1 MKKLYYIITLMFIT
15 LLASC
20 SQEEMVDKEKEDN
33 RVNISAEFPTDI
45 AATRAPITVPAT
57 HQLRC
62 IIEVW
67 TQNANPVLEYRQE
80 TIVENGVVPAFDFA
94 LLPGDYDCLMWADF
108 VKKDAAVT
116 DVTTGSDV
124 AYKHF
129 EDFCYDTS
137 DLHDVSIKDEQGTT
151 LFDTGLCEGFFASL
165 DLKKSLQP
173 VSRVVKLARPFSQL
187 VLKEK
192 DSDMFATLKS
202 LRVSYEMP
210 KGFNVATGEPTS
222 DMMAA
227 VYSKNFQPGDNSQTL
242 FAGYL
247 FTPSAG
253 FTLGATTL
261 TLTATGKTTN
271 EIPSGTINLVRNQRM
286 TASGNLVT
294 GGGVDPDPEPEP
306 DRDPLVGDYFFK
318 NGTWGSELT
327 DENKDDCVGIVY
339 ATGTLSGDDISLYG
353 KNVQGKSIKGY
364 VIALKNT
371 DIFKADFPTENK
383 QYMLSNSRPY
393 FYKQNAD
400 MTGKDED
407 VKVLTKAASDPDWTT
422 YNGYVATKNM
432 LADKSVTGSNDP
444 LNYPVLYIFKKWKE
458 MTAQP
463 ANASEWYIPSSGQ
476 LLEAAGVCYG
486 FVPNTYYPNNAA
498 QTISQNTA
506 FNNAFNKAIE
516 IGIGGYFSSKS
527 EKGYHVYT
535 STLNKDAMPMVI
547 QIGTSRVAP
556 HAKPNYKTMGLIRP
570 VLTIIK

>member
-45 AATRAPITVPAT
+45 AATRVPITVPAT

-80 TIVENGVVPAFDFA
+80 TIVENGAVPAFDFA

-192 DSDMFATLKS
+192 DADKFATLKS

-227 VYSKNFQPGDNSQTL
+227 VYSKNFRSGDNSQVL

-294 GGGVDPDPEPEP
+294 GGGVEPDPDPEPEP

-327 DENKDDCVGIVY
+327 DENKDDCIGLVY
-339 ATGTLSGDDISLYG
+339 AVGPQTGDDIANYPDSE
-353 KNVQGKSIKGY
+353 GKSIKGY
-364 VIALKNT
+364 VVSLKPLEPTEEFIQNIHKLSSRLYLYNKDNKIALPTPEKKN
-371 DIFKADFPTENK
+371 DIVNHNGYAMTQKLLSFDLFKAHLDDETYPALQCFYAWLNGNEVVKPTR
-383 QYMLSNSRPY
+383 Y
-393 FYKQNAD
+393 
-400 MTGKDED
+400 
-407 VKVLTKAASDPDWTT
+407 
-422 YNGYVATKNM
+422 
-432 LADKSVTGSNDP
+432 
-444 LNYPVLYIFKKWKE
+444 
-458 MTAQP
+458 
-463 ANASEWYIPSSGQ
+463 ASEWYIPSARQILDIIGGSYGFAEISGIK
-476 LLEAAGVCYG
+476 LEAMEK
-486 FVPNTYYPNNAA
+486 NALA
-498 QTISQNTA
+498 TSLTR
-506 FNNAFNKAIE
+506 AIDL
-516 IGIGGYFSSKS
+516 GIGSSIGGNGYNMFNSSLNQNDIPEPVTIQVNK
-527 EKGYHVYT
+527 EADKATKGG
-535 STLNKDAMPMVI
+535 LNTVKYN
-547 QIGTSRVAP
+547 RENVAG
-556 HAKPNYKTMGLIRP
+556 YVRP

>member
-1 MKKLYYIITLMFIT
+1 
-15 LLASC
+15 
-20 SQEEMVDKEKEDN
+20 
-33 RVNISAEFPTDI
+33 
-45 AATRAPITVPAT
+45 
-57 HQLRC
+57 
-62 IIEVW
+62 
-67 TQNANPVLEYRQE
+67 
-80 TIVENGVVPAFDFA
+80 
-94 LLPGDYDCLMWADF
+94 MWADF

-192 DSDMFATLKS
+192 DADKFATLKS

-227 VYSKNFQPGDNSQTL
+227 VYSKNFRSGDNSQVL

-271 EIPSGTINLVRNQRM
+271 EIPSGTINLVRIQRM

-294 GGGVDPDPEPEP
+294 GGGVEPDPDPEPEP

-327 DENKDDCVGIVY
+327 DENKDDCIGLVY
-339 ATGTLSGDDISLYG
+339 AVGPQTGDDIANYPDSE
-353 KNVQGKSIKGY
+353 GKSIKGY
-364 VIALKNT
+364 VVSLKPLEPTEEFIQNIHKLSSRLYLYNKDNKIALPTPEKKN
-371 DIFKADFPTENK
+371 DIVNHNGYAMTQKLLSFDLFKAHLDDETYPALQCFYAWLNGNEVVKPTR
-383 QYMLSNSRPY
+383 Y
-393 FYKQNAD
+393 
-400 MTGKDED
+400 
-407 VKVLTKAASDPDWTT
+407 
-422 YNGYVATKNM
+422 
-432 LADKSVTGSNDP
+432 
-444 LNYPVLYIFKKWKE
+444 
-458 MTAQP
+458 
-463 ANASEWYIPSSGQ
+463 ASEWYIPSARQILDIIGGSYGFAEISGIK
-476 LLEAAGVCYG
+476 LEAMEK
-486 FVPNTYYPNNAA
+486 NALA
-498 QTISQNTA
+498 TSLTR
-506 FNNAFNKAIE
+506 AIDL
-516 IGIGGYFSSKS
+516 GIGSSIGGNGYNMFNSSLNQNDIPEPVTIQVNK
-527 EKGYHVYT
+527 EADKATKGG
-535 STLNKDAMPMVI
+535 LNTVKYN
-547 QIGTSRVAP
+547 RENVAG
-556 HAKPNYKTMGLIRP
+556 YVRP

>member
-45 AATRAPITVPAT
+45 AATRVPITVPAT

-80 TIVENGVVPAFDFA
+80 TIVENGAVPAFDFA

-192 DSDMFATLKS
+192 DADKFATLKS

-227 VYSKNFQPGDNSQTL
+227 VYSKNFRSGDNSQVL

-294 GGGVDPDPEPEP
+294 GGGVEPDPDPDPEP

-327 DENKDDCVGIVY
+327 DENKDDCIGLVY
-339 ATGTLSGDDISLYG
+339 AVGPQTGDDIANYPDSE
-353 KNVQGKSIKGY
+353 GKSIKGY
-364 VIALKNT
+364 VVSLKPLEPTEEFIQNIHKLSSRLYLYNKDNKIALPTPEKKN
-371 DIFKADFPTENK
+371 DIVNHNGYAMTQKLLSFDLFKAHLDDETYPALQCFYAWLNGNEVVKPTR
-383 QYMLSNSRPY
+383 Y
-393 FYKQNAD
+393 
-400 MTGKDED
+400 
-407 VKVLTKAASDPDWTT
+407 
-422 YNGYVATKNM
+422 
-432 LADKSVTGSNDP
+432 
-444 LNYPVLYIFKKWKE
+444 
-458 MTAQP
+458 
-463 ANASEWYIPSSGQ
+463 ASEWYIPSARQILDIIGGSYGFAEISGIK
-476 LLEAAGVCYG
+476 LEAMEK
-486 FVPNTYYPNNAA
+486 NALA
-498 QTISQNTA
+498 TSLTR
-506 FNNAFNKAIE
+506 AIDL
-516 IGIGGYFSSKS
+516 GIGSSIGGNGYNIFNSSLNQNDIPEPVTIQVNK
-527 EKGYHVYT
+527 EADKATKGG
-535 STLNKDAMPMVI
+535 LNTVKYNRENDAGYV
-547 QIGTSRVAP
+547 
-556 HAKPNYKTMGLIRP
+556 RP

>member
-45 AATRAPITVPAT
+45 AATRVPITVPAT

-80 TIVENGVVPAFDFA
+80 TIVENGAVPAFDFA

-192 DSDMFATLKS
+192 DADKFATLKS

-227 VYSKNFQPGDNSQTL
+227 VYSKNFRSGDNSQVL

-294 GGGVDPDPEPEP
+294 GGGVEPDPDPDPEP

-327 DENKDDCVGIVY
+327 DENKDDCIGLVY
-339 ATGTLSGDDISLYG
+339 AVGPQTGDDIANYPDSE
-353 KNVQGKSIKGY
+353 GKSIKGY
-364 VIALKNT
+364 VVSLKPLEPTEEFIQNIHKLSSRLYLYNKDNKIALPTPEKKN
-371 DIFKADFPTENK
+371 DIVNHNGYAMTQKLLSFDLFKAHLDDETYPALQCFYAWLNGNEVVKPTR
-383 QYMLSNSRPY
+383 Y
-393 FYKQNAD
+393 
-400 MTGKDED
+400 
-407 VKVLTKAASDPDWTT
+407 
-422 YNGYVATKNM
+422 
-432 LADKSVTGSNDP
+432 
-444 LNYPVLYIFKKWKE
+444 
-458 MTAQP
+458 
-463 ANASEWYIPSSGQ
+463 ASEWYIPSARQILDIIGGSYGFAEISGIK
-476 LLEAAGVCYG
+476 LEAMEK
-486 FVPNTYYPNNAA
+486 NALA
-498 QTISQNTA
+498 TSLTR
-506 FNNAFNKAIE
+506 AIDL
-516 IGIGGYFSSKS
+516 GIGSSIGGNGYNMFNSSLNQNDIPEPVTIQVNK
-527 EKGYHVYT
+527 EADKATKGG
-535 STLNKDAMPMVI
+535 LNTVKYN
-547 QIGTSRVAP
+547 RENVAG
-556 HAKPNYKTMGLIRP
+556 YVRP

>member
-80 TIVENGVVPAFDFA
+80 TIVENGAVPAFDFA

-116 DVTTGSDV
+116 DVTTGSGV

-192 DSDMFATLKS
+192 DADKFATLKS

-227 VYSKNFQPGDNSQTL
+227 VYSKNFRSGDNSQVL

-294 GGGVDPDPEPEP
+294 GGGVEPDPDPEPEP

-327 DENKDDCVGIVY
+327 DENKDDCIGLVY
-339 ATGTLSGDDISLYG
+339 AVGPQAGDDIANYPDSE
-353 KNVQGKSIKGY
+353 GKSIKGY
-364 VIALKNT
+364 VLSLKALT
-371 DIFKADFPTENK
+371 PVFEATADHGIIPGSKMYPRLYFYNK
-383 QYMLSNSRPY
+383 QHKIAYPAGENDRE
-393 FYKQNAD
+393 NH
-400 MTGKDED
+400 
-407 VKVLTKAASDPDWTT
+407 
-422 YNGYVATKNM
+422 NGYVKTRELLSSDLFKAHSSD
-432 LADKSVTGSNDP
+432 LY
-444 LNYPVLYIFKKWKE
+444 YPALQCFDMWLKDASTVKP
-458 MTAQP
+458 TN
-463 ANASEWYIPSSGQ
+463 NASEWYIPSSRQ
-476 LLEAAGVCYG
+476 VLAAVGACYG
-486 FVPNTYYPNNAA
+486 TEKVDGIEAMEKNETLSAA
-498 QTISQNTA
+498 LKKVKEA
-506 FNNAFNKAIE
+506 K
-516 IGIGGYFSSKS
+516 IGLDIGGGSGYYIFNSSLNQNALPEPVAVQVKADGTLVAA
-527 EKGYHVYT
+527 KLNRKDIAGYV
-535 STLNKDAMPMVI
+535 
-547 QIGTSRVAP
+547 
-556 HAKPNYKTMGLIRP
+556 RP